1 MLRDATNFNIE
12 AICAVIDRHGVEGV
26 IIGGVAGI
34 LHGSELNTRDFDIV
48 PLDTEENLARLAEAL
63 LDLNAEVLHA
73 GKVRRFPDGTW
84 LRSAKLWAFETRLGG
99 FDVLFAPSGAP
110 PIDEL
115 WSKSVPIQINKG
127 IEVRV
132 ASLDDLIA
140 MKKAAGRNKDLL
152 AIPILE
158 YLRDRKDHPVD

>member
-1 MLRDATNFNIE
+1 MLGDTSNLDFE
-12 AICAVIDRHGVEGV
+12 AICAVLARFGVDGV

-34 LHGSELNTRDFDIV
+34 LHGTGLTTGDFDIV
-48 PLDTEENLARLAEAL
+48 PVDSEENLARLTDAL
-63 LDLNAEVLHA
+63 LDLEAEVVQA

-84 LRSAKLWAFETRLGG
+84 LRSTRMWNFETRLGK
-99 FDVLFAPSGAP
+99 FDVLFAPAGAP
-110 PIDEL
+110 PFEDLLEDSL
-115 WSKSVPIQINKG
+115 VVPLDDGQH
-127 IEVRV
+127 VRI

-158 YLRDRKDHPVD
+158 YLRDRKEHPVD